1 MRVLK
6 DTIQTDLT
14 VAMKARDAVRTQTL
28 RGVITAIKN
37 AEVESRGT
45 LDDDAVL
52 SVITREAKR
61 RRESIE
67 AFGAANRDDLVAKE
81 TAELE
86 ILSAY
91 LPQAL
96 TDEELDLLIS
106 QTITEAGAVSPRDMG
121 AVMKLLTPKV
131 RGRADGA
138 KVAAGVKA
146 RLGA

>member
-1 MRVLK
+1 MLK
-6 DTIQTDLT
+6 DTIQDDLT
-14 VAMKARDAVRTQTL
+14 TAMKARDAVRTQTL
-28 RGVITAIKN
+28 RGVITAVKN
-37 AEVESRGT
+37 AEIDKRTT

-52 SVITREAKR
+52 EVVAREAKR

-67 AFGAANRDDLVAKE
+67 AFGSAGRDDLVAKE

-91 LPQAL
+91 LPAAL
-96 TDEELDLLIS
+96 SDDDLAALVDAAV
-106 QTITEAGAVSPRDMG
+106 TEAGATSMREMG
-121 AVMKLLTPKV
+121 AVMKILTPQV

-138 KVAAGVKA
+138 AVAAAVKA